1 MKQFIYLA
9 LASLAI
15 TSCNEKPKD
24 YVIFTGNITNKN
36 SDSLEINNYEAKTR
50 KVIKVDE
57 TGTFS
62 DTLKVKT
69 GIHYIF
75 DGTEY
80 TSLFLKN
87 GSEINLTLDTKKF
100 DETIIYTGK
109 GADESNFLAKSTL
122 IKEKFDIEEL
132 YKLPRKDF
140 EVKLRSYEE
149 SFEKRLKEN
158 VLDSSFISTQKR
170 SIAKMKKSI
179 TENYDKK
186 IYIKKNLAQGLTSPK
201 FENYKNHKGG
211 TTSLD
216 NLKGKYV
223 FIDVWATWCQPCKN
237 EIPYLKNI
245 EEKFHDKNI
254 EFVGI
259 SIDETKN
266 YNIWKN
272 MVSDKELAGTQLI
285 ADKNWESEFIKNYKI
300 DAIPHFILIDPEG
313 NIVNAQAPRPSDP
326 KLVEILESLNI

>member
-1 MKQFIYLA
+1 MRKLIYLVIA
-9 LASLAI
+9 CLAI
-15 TSCNEKPKD
+15 ISCNEKPKN
-24 YVIFTGNITNKN
+24 YVTFTGKITNKN

-140 EVKLRSYEE
+140 EVKLKSYEE

-158 VLDSSFISTQKR
+158 VLDS
-170 SIAKMKKSI
+170 
-179 TENYDKK
+179 
-186 IYIKKNLAQGLTSPK
+186 
-201 FENYKNHKGG
+201 
-211 TTSLD
+211 
-216 NLKGKYV
+216 
-223 FIDVWATWCQPCKN
+223 
-237 EIPYLKNI
+237 
-245 EEKFHDKNI
+245 
-254 EFVGI
+254 
-259 SIDETKN
+259 
-266 YNIWKN
+266 
-272 MVSDKELAGTQLI
+272 
-285 ADKNWESEFIKNYKI
+285 
-300 DAIPHFILIDPEG
+300 
-313 NIVNAQAPRPSDP
+313 
-326 KLVEILESLNI
+326 